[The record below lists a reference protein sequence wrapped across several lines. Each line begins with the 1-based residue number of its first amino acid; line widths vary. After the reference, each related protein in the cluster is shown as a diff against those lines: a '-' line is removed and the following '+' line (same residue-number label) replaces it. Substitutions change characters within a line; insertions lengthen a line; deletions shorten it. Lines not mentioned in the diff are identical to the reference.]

1 MMFLVVPT
9 IEEVISDFWT
19 WAFTSATMTKYEDL
33 FTLINMYITFVIVFS
48 LVLIPLYRIATF
60 WLRKKYRR

>member
-19 WAFTSATMTKYEDL
+19 WAFTSATMTTYEDL